1 MSLERYKWLVKRQ
14 PVGDKLFSTFGK
26 YAPCLNIYGT
36 LLNLGFTDLEI
47 MTLRLWYLSWFKVC
61 SLRWKYKWTNFQIF
75 CSSDILLL
83 NFLDARAE
91 DSIHICP
98 GPQCSLAF
106 KVKLD
111 LRTKEKLQKISLLSI
126 SMQSLQSSANISM
139 QFFCKSEIN
148 HSTQHPL
155 AFCALGKRSTCSK
168 QRRNSRAISE
178 DLNYVHA

>member
-1 MSLERYKWLVKRQ
+1 MELISIPWLHRSRNNDFEALIFELNE
-14 PVGDKLFSTFGK
+14 GDMFSSV
-26 YAPCLNIYGT
+26 
-36 LLNLGFTDLEI
+36 E
-47 MTLRLWYLSWFKVC
+47 VC
-61 SLRWKYKWTNFQIF
+61 SLRWKYKCTNFQIF

-83 NFLDARAE
+83 NFLNARAE

-139 QFFCKSEIN
+139 QSFCKSEIN

-178 DLNYVHA
+178 DLNYVQS